1 MVFSYGASLWRLG
14 ISRLDRA
21 GEARLVGST
30 VAEGGSD
37 RVHRLVDAAAGPL
50 VGGRQFRRR
59 ADCADN
65 YFSR

>member
-37 RVHRLVDAAAGPL
+37 RVHRLVDAAAGYQSAEAET
-50 VGGRQFRRR
+50 GSRGRWLLIP
-59 ADCADN
+59 
-65 YFSR
+65 